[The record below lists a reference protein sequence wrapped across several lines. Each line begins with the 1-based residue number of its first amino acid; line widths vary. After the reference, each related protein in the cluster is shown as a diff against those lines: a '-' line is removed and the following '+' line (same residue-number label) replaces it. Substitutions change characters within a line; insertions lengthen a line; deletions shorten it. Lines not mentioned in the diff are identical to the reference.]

1 MINKETI
8 RAAIVDTLYE
18 KNINIDVPNVFS
30 AFIDEVSKVT
40 ISGFF
45 TIPGR
50 EAIMTALVKDYRK
63 AGTDENIGSSTE
75 MILDIIILLWTHLKL
90 RGVTDED
97 LNNLVNTPDE
107 VIKNSSFPN
116 EYKDMYNL
124 NTNLLFNLVYII
136 RLNIAYI
143 KNSIIDMPML
153 YAADPNVRK

>member
-50 EAIMTALVKDYRK
+50 EAIMSALVKDYRK

-97 LNNLVNTPDE
+97 LNDLVKIPDE
-107 VIKNSSFPN
+107 VITGSSFPN
-116 EYKDMYNL
+116 EYKNMYAL
-124 NTNLLFNLVYII
+124 STNLLFNLVYII

-143 KNSIIDMPML
+143 KNSIIEMPML
-153 YAADPNVRK
+153 YAADPNIRK